1 MSGGGRQV
9 DGAIPSLF
17 ALERIMRSDKIKEAQ
32 RSGKL
37 TILCDSGIRSGPDM
51 VKALALGAQ
60 AVLRE

>member
-1 MSGGGRQV
+1 
-9 DGAIPSLF
+9 
-17 ALERIMRSDKIKEAQ
+17 MRSDKIKEAQ

-37 TILCDSGIRSGPDM
+37 TILCDSGIRSGPDI